1 VQPQHGKETLMLTII
16 LLVLAVLCFLFKAL
30 KVSVEGLDLIAWG
43 LVFFAAAHLWGGYE
57 TWRGSRG

>member
-1 VQPQHGKETLMLTII
+1 MIGII

>member
-1 VQPQHGKETLMLTII
+1 MVGII
-16 LLVLAVLCFLFKAL
+16 LLVLAVLCFLAKAL
-30 KVSVEGLDLIAWG
+30 KVSVESLDLIAWG